1 MYRLAFAEIEDVE
14 LSKVRA
20 AFHYVSSEETVR
32 PSDLLDYDGLLAL
45 INRVPVERIKS

>member
-45 INRVPVERIKS
+45 INRVPVESK